1 MNREIGLFPKM
12 LLVIFLVALIP
23 LTGLFYI
30 NSIRIKQTVENNVEL
45 NLRKTTETLA
55 TQVDSWT
62 DTNLRLL
69 HQHASH
75 PDIVSMQTDLQVPTL
90 VSVENSYEWI
100 YRVVILDL
108 DGNGNA
114 RSSGDSIFDEA
125 GNKIFYR
132 GDRRYFQQIIQG
144 ATEGQQVLLSRS
156 TGKPALCLSVAIN
169 DRVEA
174 TEKMVGVLF
183 ACSFLDVLSEAITNT
198 RIGNT
203 GFAMLL
209 NDEGK
214 LIAHGANPSL
224 LSEELQDF
232 SEHPALQ
239 LTNASGGQQILYD
252 DNNVPVVAHVSD
264 VGLGWKLIV
273 QQDSAEA
280 FAPIAQTRRNG
291 LILLLSTIFLVILAA
306 YWLARLLVKPIENLT
321 TIAEDISRGNLEQAH
336 ASIGSHD
343 SQRSDEIGKLARAI
357 ERLRVSVK
365 LMLEELQEGEK
376 K

>member
-1 MNREIGLFPKM
+1 MMNREIGLFPKM

-30 NSIRIKQTVENNVEL
+30 NSIRIRQTVQNNVEL

-75 PDIVSMQTDLQVPTL
+75 PDIVSMQTELQVPTL
-90 VSVENSYEWI
+90 ASVENSYEWI

-114 RSSGDSIFDEA
+114 RSSGDSIFNEA
-125 GNKIFYR
+125 GEKIFYR

-169 DRVEA
+169 DASDV
-174 TEKMVGVLF
+174 MVGVLF

-198 RIGNT
+198 RIGDT

-232 SEHPALQ
+232 SNHPALQ
-239 LTNASGGQQILYD
+239 LGDAINGQQILYND
-252 DNNVPVVAHVSD
+252 KNVPVVAHVSD

-280 FAPIAQTRRNG
+280 FAPITQTRRNG
-291 LILLLSTIFLVILAA
+291 LILLLSTILLVILAA

-321 TIAEDISRGNLEQAH
+321 TIAEDISRGNLEQAQV
-336 ASIGSHD
+336 SID
-343 SQRSDEIGKLARAI
+343 SQRGDEIGKLARAI

>member
-23 LTGLFYI
+23 LAGLFYI
-30 NSIRIKQTVENNVEL
+30 NSIRIRQTVQNNVEL

-69 HQHASH
+69 KQHASH
-75 PDIVSMQTDLQVPTL
+75 PDIISMRTEIQVPTL
-90 VSVENSYEWI
+90 ASIESSYEWI
-100 YRVVILDL
+100 YRSVILDL
-108 DGNGNA
+108 DGYGNA
-114 RSSGDSIFDEA
+114 RSSGESIFSDTGE
-125 GNKIFYR
+125 KIFYR

-144 ATEGQQVLLSRS
+144 ASEGQQVLLSRS
-156 TGKPALCLSVAIN
+156 TGKPALCLSVPISN
-169 DRVEA
+169 NEVDEV
-174 TEKMVGVLF
+174 MVGVLF

-224 LSEELQDF
+224 LSEDLQDF
-232 SEHPALQ
+232 SGHLALK
-239 LTNASGGQQILYD
+239 TFDESNGVSGQQILYN
-252 DNNVPVVAHVSD
+252 DNNIPVVAHVSD

-280 FAPIAQTRRNG
+280 FAPIAETRRNG
-291 LILLLSTIFLVILAA
+291 LILLLSTILLVILAA
-306 YWLARLLVKPIENLT
+306 YWLARLLVRPIENLT
-321 TIAEDISRGNLEQAH
+321 NIAEDISRGNLEQT
-336 ASIGSHD
+336 D
-343 SQRSDEIGKLARAI
+343 SAIIDSKRSDEIGKLARAI

-365 LMLEELQEGEK
+365 LMLEELQEGDK

>member
-12 LLVIFLVALIP
+12 LFVIFLVALIP

-30 NSIRIKQTVENNVEL
+30 NSVRIRQTVQNNVEL

-55 TQVDSWT
+55 TQVNGWT

-69 HQHASH
+69 NQHASH
-75 PDIVSMQTDLQVPTL
+75 PDIISMQTDLQVPTL
-90 VSVENSYEWI
+90 ASVESSYEWI

-108 DGNGNA
+108 NGYGNA
-114 RSSGDSIFDEA
+114 RSSGDSIFGES
-125 GNKIFYR
+125 GEKIFFR
-132 GDRRYFQQIIQG
+132 GDRRYFQQIVQG
-144 ATEGQQVLLSRS
+144 SSEGQQVLLSRS
-156 TGKPALCLSVAIN
+156 TGKPALCLSVPIN
-169 DRVEA
+169 NSTA
-174 TEKMVGVLF
+174 TADSMVGVLF

-198 RIGNT
+198 RVGNT

-214 LIAHGANPSL
+214 LIAHGDNPAL

-232 SEHPALQ
+232 SSHPALQ
-239 LTNASGGQQILYD
+239 KDNTGVGQLISYD
-252 DNNVPVVAHVSD
+252 YNDVPVVAQVSD

-273 QQDSAEA
+273 QQESAEA
-280 FAPIAQTRRNG
+280 FASITQTRRNG

-306 YWLARLLVKPIENLT
+306 YWLARLLVKPIEKLT
-321 TIAEDISRGNLEQAH
+321 SIAEDISRGNLEQVDDD
-336 ASIGSHD
+336 SID
-343 SQRSDEIGKLARAI
+343 NQRSDEIGKLARAI

-365 LMLEELQEGEK
+365 LMLEELQEGGK
-376 K
+376 S